1 MNNSEQFGEFMTA
14 SNPHIT
20 PAPSLNEI
28 TQNTNNFIVDNAVIY
43 KKLIE
48 LEIEIR
54 QLKAMVDNI
63 NYPQPIYYS
72 QPQGTIMPIWT
83 SPINNSWRER
93 QNQFR

>member
-1 MNNSEQFGEFMTA
+1 MNNNEVFGEFISA
-14 SNPHIT
+14 NDT
-20 PAPSLNEI
+20 PNIATPSLNEI
-28 TQNTNNFIVDNAVIY
+28 KQNTNNFIIDNSVIY

-54 QLKAMVDNI
+54 QLKAIVNNI

-72 QPQGTIMPIWT
+72 QPQGTITPIWT
-83 SPINNSWRER
+83 SPTSNFWRER